1 MVYKQIFIDIKD
13 GKHPCISSDNFIP
26 NDTLIAKDQSSSV
39 IILTGPNMGGKST
52 LMRQIGLLTIM
63 AQIVSLLSISYQRE
77 TRLIINEKILIKI
90 IFFL

>member
-1 MVYKQIFIDIKD
+1 MQIFIDIKD

-26 NDTLIAKDQSSSV
+26 NDTLIAKDESSSV

-63 AQIVSLLSISYQRE
+63 SQIVSFYPFV
-77 TRLIINEKILIKI
+77 TN
-90 IFFL
+90 FFLNVKRPKKS